1 MAIRHVVTIEVADG
15 QASAFSDAFRALQTA
30 VKLEDGCE
38 QYELFQSLDS
48 PTRMVILERWTNV
61 ALLER
66 HMESER
72 TRDPDAINAII
83 ALWAPGTTPT
93 VERYET

>member
-1 MAIRHVVTIEVADG
+1 VIDSDPARGQENIR
-15 QASAFSDAFRALQTA
+15 R
-30 VKLEDGCE
+30 LEG
-38 QYELFQSLDS
+38 
-48 PTRMVILERWTNV
+48 ILERWTNV

-72 TRDPDAINAII
+72 SGDPDAIKAII